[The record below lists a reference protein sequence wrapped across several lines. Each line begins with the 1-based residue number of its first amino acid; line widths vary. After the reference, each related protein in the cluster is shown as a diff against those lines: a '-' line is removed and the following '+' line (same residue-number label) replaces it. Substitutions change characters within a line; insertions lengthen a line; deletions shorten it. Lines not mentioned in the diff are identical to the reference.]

1 MTRVKFNPFSP
12 ETGYRFHNNFDR
24 LLSDAFNAPLH
35 NDDVKI
41 STPSVNVTETAENF
55 RLDIAAPG
63 LVKEDFKV
71 NIEDKTLTVSA
82 EKKNETQEGDK
93 QLRREFA
100 YFTFSRAFT
109 LPETVAV
116 EDIKA
121 TYNAGILTLTLPKV
135 EPKKTVKMIDIQ

>member
-1 MTRVKFNPFSP
+1 MTLVKFNPFAP
-12 ETGYRFHNNFDR
+12 TTGYRFHNNFDR
-24 LLSDAFNAPLH
+24 LLSDVFNAPVF
-35 NDDVKI
+35 NDDFKGT
-41 STPSVNVTETAENF
+41 TPSVNVTETTDNF

-63 LVKEDFKV
+63 LAKEDFKV

-100 YFTFSRAFT
+100 YFTFKRAFT

-116 EDIKA
+116 QDIKA
-121 TYNAGILTLTLPKV
+121 TYNAGILTLTLPKT
-135 EPKKTVKMIDIQ
+135 EPQKTVKTIDIQ

>member
-1 MTRVKFNPFSP
+1 MTLVKFNPFAP
-12 ETGYRFHNNFDR
+12 TTGHRFYNNFDR
-24 LLSDAFNAPLH
+24 LLSDVFNAPLH

-63 LVKEDFKV
+63 LAKEDFKV

-82 EKKNETQEGDK
+82 EKKTETQEGDK

-135 EPKKTVKMIDIQ
+135 EPKKRVKTIDIQ

>member
-1 MTRVKFNPFSP
+1 MTLVKFNPFSP
-12 ETGYRFHNNFDR
+12 ATGYRFHNNFDR
-24 LLSDAFNAPLH
+24 LLSDVFNAPVF
-35 NDDVKI
+35 NDDVKV
-41 STPSVNVTETAENF
+41 STPSVNVTETADNF

-63 LVKEDFKV
+63 LAKEDFKV

-82 EKKNETQEGDK
+82 EKTNETQEGDK
-93 QLRREFA
+93 ELRREFA

-135 EPKKTVKMIDIQ
+135 EPKKTVKTIDIQ

>member
-1 MTRVKFNPFSP
+1 MTLVKFNPFAP
-12 ETGYRFHNNFDR
+12 ATGYRFHNNFDR
-24 LLSDAFNAPLH
+24 LLSDVFNAPVF
-35 NDDVKI
+35 NDDVKV
-41 STPSVNVTETAENF
+41 STPSVNVTETADNF

-63 LVKEDFKV
+63 LAKEDFKV

-109 LPETVAV
+109 LPETVAI

-135 EPKKTVKMIDIQ
+135 KRRSNEL